1 MNFKEKV
8 KNYKRII
15 VKIGTTS
22 LTDTNGK
29 INLKALENL
38 AFVLSSIISQGKEV
52 ILVSSLRIDGIVSK
66 LANVSRA
73 KAQMM
78 VEQGRILIDYV
89 KVRDKSYEVK
99 EDERITIRGVGKFIL
114 GSTIGCSKSGRLKV
128 SIKKYT

>member
-1 MNFKEKV
+1 M
-8 KNYKRII
+8 
-15 VKIGTTS
+15 
-22 LTDTNGK
+22 
-29 INLKALENL
+29 
-38 AFVLSSIISQGKEV
+38 
-52 ILVSSLRIDGIVSK
+52 RIDGIVSK